1 MDEQEKRD
9 YLESY
14 KADKEHGIPFF
25 PDALF
30 KDAVVSLIIFLILV
44 ALAYFVGVPLEE
56 RANPADANY
65 TPRPE
70 WYFLFLFQLLKY
82 FPGDY
87 EVIGVVLIPTLAIL
101 GLFLLPF
108 IDRSAKRHFLNRP
121 IVTVVA
127 TLSILGILLLTYMS
141 IIEAPPPA
149 LADVGDETAALY
161 AQNCAGCH
169 GPAENIPPSGNLHDV
184 IAEGNHEG
192 MPAWS
197 ADLTNDQID
206 ALAGFILSPSGN
218 TVFNESCSECHE
230 VTELVA
236 SDPAELKKA
245 LDQGPDYA
253 PHANVSVPD
262 WNEEFE
268 QGVRVALLNF
278 LIAPDGQRLFETN
291 CADCHG
297 QSTSLDGNEA
307 DLQQVIAEGG
317 LHLEMPPWQERLT
330 DSEIDRLALYVY
342 NPSAAPS
349 AIPLFEEYCS
359 ECHGERVPEADL
371 WREARDII
379 ATGGA
384 HETMPVWGEVLT
396 DEQLDALVQYTLN
409 AAGGTSL
416 ELGQRLYTENCVS
429 CHGAFGEGGV
439 NPARDGDIIAPI
451 STAEYLQTRDDAT
464 LRSIISAGQPNFGMS
479 PFGTAFGGPLDD
491 DEIDAIV
498 QFMRSWEAN
507 PPVELPPDVPASTVA
522 SNGVEIF
529 AEVCAQC
536 HDPLSTNFVGIT
548 LREPDF
554 RENNSPEDIF
564 DTINLGHEA
573 TPMIAWGEIL
583 TSDQISEL
591 VEFIL
596 SLPVQ
601 ERVEAS
607 EVPADS
613 DDVQEPPKPAIPSF
627 ALNILPLFDRRCN
640 ICHEEGGDGGWNG
653 SNYEAV
659 MTSGDNA
666 PVIIP
671 GDTENSLLAL
681 KLLDLQTEGD
691 KMPPKRDLTEDEIQ
705 LVLDWIAAGAP
716 NN

>member
-1 MDEQEKRD
+1 MNDQEKRE
-9 YLESY
+9 YLENY
-14 KADKEHGIPFF
+14 EEAKKKGIPFF

-30 KDAVVSLIIFLILV
+30 KDAVVSLIIFLILI

-87 EVIGVVLIPTLAIL
+87 EVIGVVVIPTLAIL

-108 IDRSAKRHFLNRP
+108 IDRSAKRHFLARP
-121 IVTVVA
+121 AVTTVF
-127 TLSILGILLLTYMS
+127 TLSILGILLLTFLS
-141 IIEAPPPA
+141 LSEASPPEVA
-149 LADVGDETAALY
+149 AAGDETAALY

-169 GPAENIPPSGNLHDV
+169 GSADNIPSSTNLHDV
-184 IAEGNHEG
+184 IAQGNHEG

-206 ALAGFILSPSGN
+206 ALAGFILSPTGN
-218 TVFNESCSECHE
+218 TVFNENCANCHE

-236 SDPAELKKA
+236 SDPAELKLA
-245 LDQGPDYA
+245 LDQGPDYTL
-253 PHANVSVPD
+253 HADVEVPD
-262 WNEEFE
+262 WGEEFA
-268 QGVRVALLNF
+268 QGERVALLNF

-291 CADCHG
+291 CATCHG
-297 QSTSLDGNEA
+297 QTISYDGNEA
-307 DLQQVIAEGG
+307 ELRQVIAEGG
-317 LHLEMPPWQERLT
+317 MHLEMPPWQERLT
-330 DSEIDRLALYVY
+330 DSEIDRLALYVID
-342 NPSAAPS
+342 PSSAPS
-349 AIPLFEEYCS
+349 AMPLFEQYCE

-371 WREARDII
+371 WRDAREII

-384 HETMPVWGEVLT
+384 HETMPIWGNILT
-396 DEQLDALVQYTLN
+396 DEQLDALVQYTME
-409 AAGGTSL
+409 AASGVPL
-416 ELGQRLYTENCVS
+416 EIGQRLYAENCVS
-429 CHGAFGEGGV
+429 CHGDFGEGGA
-439 NPARDGDIIAPI
+439 NPAREGDIIAPI
-451 STAEYLQTRDDAT
+451 STAEYLQTRDNAT
-464 LRSIISAGQPNFGMS
+464 LRLIISAGQPNFGMS

-491 DEIDAIV
+491 DQVDAIV
-498 QFMRSWEAN
+498 QFIRSWEAD
-507 PPVELPPDVPASTVA
+507 PPVELPPEIPISNVA
-522 SNGVEIF
+522 GTGSEIF

-536 HDPLSTNFVGIT
+536 HDPLSNNFVGIT

-554 RENNSPEDIF
+554 RENNTAQDIF

-583 TSDQISEL
+583 TSDQINQL

-601 ERVEAS
+601 EPVEEA
-607 EVPADS
+607 EAPADTGEAQAS
-613 DDVQEPPKPAIPSF
+613 PTPAIPSF

-640 ICHEEGGDGGWNG
+640 VCHEQGGEGGWDGT
-653 SNYEAV
+653 SYQSV

-671 GDTENSLLAL
+671 GDAENSLLAL
-681 KLLDLQTEGD
+681 KLLNLQTEGD
-691 KMPPKRDLTEDEIQ
+691 KMPPKRDLTEEEIQ

-716 NN
+716 DN

>member
-1 MDEQEKRD
+1 M
-9 YLESY
+9 
-14 KADKEHGIPFF
+14 
-25 PDALF
+25 
-30 KDAVVSLIIFLILV
+30 
-44 ALAYFVGVPLEE
+44 
-56 RANPADANY
+56 
-65 TPRPE
+65 
-70 WYFLFLFQLLKY
+70 KY

-87 EVIGVVLIPTLAIL
+87 EVIGVVIIPTLAIL
-101 GLFLLPF
+101 GLFLLPL

-121 IVTVVA
+121 VITIVVI
-127 TLSILGILLLTYMS
+127 LSVLGFLLLTYLS
-141 IIEAPPPA
+141 ISEAPPPV
-149 LADVGDETAALY
+149 LAAAGDETATLY
-161 AQNCAGCH
+161 ARNCAGCH
-169 GPAENIPPSGNLHDV
+169 GSVDNVPPSANLHDV

-206 ALAGFILSPSGN
+206 ALAGFILSPTGN
-218 TVFNESCSECHE
+218 TVFTESCGECHE

-236 SDPAELKKA
+236 SDPAELKIA

-253 PHANVSVPD
+253 PHADVEVPD
-262 WNEEFE
+262 WDEAFRPGE
-268 QGVRVALLNF
+268 RVALLNF
-278 LIAPDGQRLFETN
+278 LIAPDGQRLFQTN
-291 CADCHG
+291 CAACHG
-297 QSTSLDGNEA
+297 QSISFDGDA
-307 DLQQVIAEGG
+307 DELRQVIVEGG

-330 DSEIDRLALYVY
+330 SSEIDRLALYVLD
-342 NPSAAPS
+342 PAAAPS
-349 AIPLFEEYCS
+349 AIPLFEQHCS
-359 ECHGERVPEADL
+359 ECHGERVPKADL

-396 DEQLDALVQYTLN
+396 TEQLDALVQYTLN

-416 ELGQRLYTENCVS
+416 ELGQRLFAENCVN
-429 CHGAFGEGGV
+429 CHGDFGEGGA

-464 LRSIISAGQPNFGMS
+464 LRLIISAGQPNFGMS
-479 PFGTAFGGPLDD
+479 PFGIPFGGPLDD
-491 DEIDAIV
+491 DEIESIV
-498 QFMRSWEAN
+498 QFIRSWEAN
-507 PPVELPPDVPASTVA
+507 PPVELPPDIPSSTVA
-522 SNGVEIF
+522 STGTEIF

-536 HDPLSTNFVGIT
+536 HDPLSTNFEGIT

-554 RENNSPEDIF
+554 RENNTAQDIF
-564 DTINLGHEA
+564 DTINQGHEA

-583 TSDQISEL
+583 SADQINEL

-601 ERVEAS
+601 EPIEA
-607 EVPADS
+607 PADS
-613 DDVQEPPKPAIPSF
+613 GETQEQPVPAVPSF

-640 ICHEEGGDGGWNG
+640 ICHEEDAEGGWNG
-653 SNYEAV
+653 TSYEAV

-681 KLLDLQTEGD
+681 KLLNLQTEGD

-705 LVLDWIAAGAP
+705 LILDWIAAGAP
-716 NN
+716 DN

>member
-1 MDEQEKRD
+1 MDEQEKKE

-14 KADKEHGIPFF
+14 KEDKEHGIPFF

-108 IDRSAKRHFLNRP
+108 IDRGAKRHFSNRP
-121 IVTVVA
+121 IVTIVA
-127 TLSILGILLLTYMS
+127 TLSIVGILMLTYLS
-141 IIEAPPPA
+141 ISEAPPPV
-149 LADVGDETAALY
+149 LASTGDETAALY

-169 GPAENIPPSGNLHDV
+169 GPAENVPASGNLHAV
-184 IAEGNHEG
+184 IAQGNHEG

-206 ALAGFILSPSGN
+206 ALAGFILSPTGSV
-218 TVFNESCSECHE
+218 VFNKYCGACHE

-236 SDPAELKKA
+236 SDPAELKRA

-253 PHANVSVPD
+253 PHADIEIPD
-262 WNEEFE
+262 WDEEFARGE
-268 QGVRVALLNF
+268 RVALLNF
-278 LIAPDGQRLFETN
+278 LIAPDGQRLFETD
-291 CADCHG
+291 CATCHG
-297 QSTSLDGNEA
+297 QSISFEGDEA
-307 DLQQVIAEGG
+307 ELRQVIAKGG
-317 LHLEMPPWQERLT
+317 MHLEMPPWQERLT
-330 DSEIDRLALYVY
+330 ASEIDRLALYVLD
-342 NPSAAPS
+342 PSSAPS
-349 AIPLFEEYCS
+349 AKPLFEEYCV
-359 ECHGERVPEADL
+359 ECHGERVPKADL
-371 WREARDII
+371 WRDARDII
-379 ATGGA
+379 ATGGV
-384 HETMPVWGEVLT
+384 HETMPIWGDILT
-396 DEQLDALVQYTLN
+396 SEQLDALVQYTME
-409 AAGGTSL
+409 AASGEPL
-416 ELGQRLYTENCVS
+416 EVGQRLFAENCVS
-429 CHGAFGEGGV
+429 CHGDFGEGGI

-451 STAEYLQTRDDAT
+451 STAEYLQTRDNAT

-479 PFGTAFGGPLDD
+479 PFGNAFGGPLDD
-491 DEIDAIV
+491 DQIDAIV
-498 QFMRSWEAN
+498 KFIRSWEAN
-507 PPVELPPDVPASTVA
+507 PPVELPPEIPISTVA
-522 SNGVEIF
+522 GTGAEIF

-536 HDPLSTNFVGIT
+536 HDPLSSNFEGIT

-554 RENNSPEDIF
+554 RENNTAQDIF

-583 TSDQISEL
+583 SAEQINEL

-601 ERVEAS
+601 EPVQEA
-607 EVPADS
+607 ETPADIDEAQAS
-613 DDVQEPPKPAIPSF
+613 PTPAVPSF

-640 ICHEEGGDGGWNG
+640 ICHEPDGEGGWDGT
-653 SNYEAV
+653 NYESV

-666 PVIIP
+666 PVIVP
-671 GDTENSLLAL
+671 GDIENSLLAL
-681 KLLDLQTEGD
+681 KLLNLQTDGD

-716 NN
+716 DN

>member
-1 MDEQEKRD
+1 MDEQEKKE
-9 YLESY
+9 YIESY
-14 KADKEHGIPFF
+14 KEAKEHGIPFF

-30 KDAVVSLIIFLILV
+30 KDAVASLIIFLILV
-44 ALAYFVGVPLEE
+44 ALAYFIGAPLEA
-56 RANPADANY
+56 RADPADAAY

-70 WYFLFLFQLLKY
+70 WDVLFLFRLLKC

-87 EVIGVVLIPTLAIL
+87 EVIGVVIIPTLAIL

-108 IDRSAKRHFLNRP
+108 IDRSTKRHFLNRSVVT
-121 IVTVVA
+121 IVV
-127 TLSILGILLLTYMS
+127 TLSILGFSLLTYLS
-141 IIEAPPPA
+141 ISEAPPPVA
-149 LADVGDETAALY
+149 AAAGDETAALY

-169 GPAENIPPSGNLHDV
+169 GSAENVPPSGNLHDV
-184 IAEGNHEG
+184 IAQGNHEG

-206 ALAGFILSPSGN
+206 ALAGFILSPTGN
-218 TVFNESCSECHE
+218 TVFNERCDECHE
-230 VTELVA
+230 ETELVA
-236 SDPAELKKA
+236 SDPAELKLA

-253 PHANVSVPD
+253 LHAEVEVPD
-262 WNEEFE
+262 WNEEFG
-268 QGVRVALLNF
+268 QGDRVALLNF
-278 LIAPDGQRLFETN
+278 LVAPDGQRLFQTN
-291 CADCHG
+291 CATCHG
-297 QSTSLDGNEA
+297 QSVSSDGDEA
-307 DLQQVIAEGG
+307 ELRQVIAEGG

-342 NPSAAPS
+342 DPSAAPS
-349 AIPLFEEYCS
+349 AIPLFERYCS
-359 ECHGERVPEADL
+359 ECHGERVPMADL

-384 HETMPVWGEVLT
+384 HETMPIWSEVLT
-396 DEQLDALVQYTLN
+396 SEQLDALVQYTLDAHN
-409 AAGGTSL
+409 GSSL
-416 ELGQRLYTENCVS
+416 ELGQRLYAENCVS
-429 CHGAFGEGGV
+429 CHGAFGEGGI

-464 LRSIISAGQPNFGMS
+464 LRLIISAGQPNFGMS
-479 PFGTAFGGPLDD
+479 PFSTAFGGPLED
-491 DEIDAIV
+491 DEIEAIV

-507 PPVELPPDVPASTVA
+507 PPVELPPDIPSSTVA
-522 SNGVEIF
+522 STGTEIF

-536 HDPLSTNFVGIT
+536 HDPLGTNFVGIT

-554 RENNSPEDIF
+554 RENNTPQDIF

-573 TPMIAWGEIL
+573 TPMISWGEIL
-583 TSDQISEL
+583 SADQINEL

-601 ERVEAS
+601 EPV

-613 DDVQEPPKPAIPSF
+613 GEAQDPPAPAVPSF

-640 ICHEEGGDGGWNG
+640 VCHEQDGEGGWDGT
-653 SNYEAV
+653 SYEAV
-659 MTSGDNA
+659 MSSGDNA

-671 GDTENSLLAL
+671 GDTENGLLAL
-681 KLLDLQTEGD
+681 KLLNLQSEGD
-691 KMPPKRDLTEDEIQ
+691 KMPPKRDLTEDQIQ
-705 LVLDWIAAGAP
+705 LILDWIAAGAP